1 MKNSQLMNVFFFI
14 SLTVPYIVASP
25 DALVSCSCCGKGC
38 LEIKCSFDSR
48 EKFVYEIMNCDDSYL
63 EGDFKNRIKLKTT
76 YMYYYRIQCQ
86 LDVAGRIYSD
96 FYVWTEKDY
105 HYKTVFP
112 GTEFW
117 IENRKFCEI
126 IFRLCLLHQLTGKF
140 YFSAKATPDS
150 IDNTVVNNPNNDKSD
165 SQRWYCYCL
174 SEEFGEMIA
183 CDFIMCSIEWFHIK
197 YQRENDTAL
206 IIKT

>member
-1 MKNSQLMNVFFFI
+1 MLQAEYT
-14 SLTVPYIVASP
+14 LTFMYGLKKITI
-25 DALVSCSCCGKGC
+25 
-38 LEIKCSFDSR
+38 IKQSFQVQS
-48 EKFVYEIMNCDDSYL
+48 F
-63 EGDFKNRIKLKTT
+63 GLKT
-76 YMYYYRIQCQ
+76 
-86 LDVAGRIYSD
+86 
-96 FYVWTEKDY
+96 
-105 HYKTVFP
+105 
-112 GTEFW
+112 
-117 IENRKFCEI
+117 KFCEI

-140 YFSAKATPDS
+140 YFSAKATLDS

-197 YQRENDTAL
+197 YQRENGTAL